1 MNTIQ
6 CLKPIHS
13 GKPHKT
19 HGISDLN
26 NFTHKLEQGY
36 EGDLKYLENNVV
48 TLRSPHCSPSAYMMP
63 SKSIKLRIVGK

>member
-26 NFTHKLEQGY
+26 NFTHKLEQVY
-36 EGDLKYLENNVV
+36 EADLKYLENNVV
-48 TLRSPHCSPSAYMMP
+48 HNKPILITNTLSMN
-63 SKSIKLRIVGK
+63 LGF